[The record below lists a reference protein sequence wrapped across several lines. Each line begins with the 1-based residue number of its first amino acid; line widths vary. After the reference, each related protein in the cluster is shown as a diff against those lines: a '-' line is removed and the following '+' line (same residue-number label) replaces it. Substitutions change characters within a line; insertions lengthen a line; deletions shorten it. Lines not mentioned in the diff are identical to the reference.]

1 MVIIVSPAVEG
12 VDRELFDHD
21 LFLVPRPET
30 RLWSPQ
36 VTEDG
41 KANPFKINLEAE
53 QQVRAR
59 GRSHVDLIRGS
70 REKDCV
76 CVSICVYLHS
86 LYVCICLF

>member
-12 VDRELFDHD
+12 VDSELLFDRD
-21 LFLVPRPET
+21 PILVPRPET

-53 QQVRAR
+53 QQVRE
-59 GRSHVDLIRGS
+59 GDNVWI
-70 REKDCV
+70 
-76 CVSICVYLHS
+76 
-86 LYVCICLF
+86 